1 MADERHVIEIILKA
15 RDDTAAALASA
26 TANVKAFDKVTED
39 STRRNTEFRRSFREL
54 TQEISLNDAEMKKLQ
69 RSINETKGI
78 TTQTAGAVTNLEQ
91 ASRRLTKTITDEN
104 STRAQRLKAEEDY
117 NKALSTA
124 NESIEKNTN
133 LNKNQRAQ
141 LLENVTAMNRLVAA
155 TEQLRRV
162 MGELNK
168 AEEKN
173 ARDRRAATDEFVA
186 GARKRLEA
194 IQNERKEQEEA
205 DRDTERA
212 ARARQDRFLAD
223 SRQRLQAI
231 KNERLENE
239 AMARQSEA
247 DARRAQAQYMSDA
260 RTRLQQIEN
269 ARKAEEQHNREIS
282 NGRERQLTLG
292 RQYIA
297 QLQEVQKIQEDRR
310 RAAEIGDDIQKVRL
324 DFDSADAVA
333 KAELLSREIHKVLD
347 DRVRIPVDFSDTEA
361 VAHAKALDEMF
372 RTLFRTVKV
381 DVDFDVDLADIAK
394 VNAMAAA
401 IKDVNRSSGEAGG
414 NLGFLRGLVMSVGDG
429 FDHSSGRI
437 ASFDNFLRGL
447 MSLGIALFL
456 NQLILLA
463 GAAAGALGAL
473 ASSAA
478 YAGSALGGSF
488 AAGLM
493 QALPVLGIFAAGLL
507 RLKAVFDA
515 VKQAQLLQQQES
527 YKGAQEA
534 HKQTSANDSL
544 ISANER
550 VANATKAVTDAQE
563 KLNQARDDARQK
575 LLDLIL
581 QEQGLR
587 LSLDQNTASQRA
599 AISRGQTGAL
609 PELFLQR
616 RSTQNQL
623 GRVSADISQ
632 RTTGTA
638 PEVKQAEDA
647 LEKAKQGVGDAQRD
661 VKKAQE
667 GADIAAA
674 GITAAAGKLDFLLSQ
689 MSGAEKELFETLSR
703 LQNEFRKASQYVTEP
718 LIKAFNDALLK
729 IEKLIGDKKIL
740 NAFRGLASEMAA
752 QGTRIFDAFTSPKM
766 IQQFMGFIADAK
778 KNLGPLST
786 IIINIGKAF
795 ISIADAA
802 GPVLHGILTGF
813 SDASGKVA
821 EFFENSR
828 KSGDLTK
835 FFKDGLVH
843 LQAWADLLVQIG
855 RLFIAIAG
863 PGGGAKTGLQLVR
876 DMADAIGSWA
886 DKIATP
892 GTKLNEFFNR
902 FFKLSRQMIAAM
914 VPVLRAIA
922 DEFNKTFTKDGLSS
936 VQGFATFLADILIPA
951 IGDFARTLGSI
962 TTKLGEFVKYHPE
975 VAKIAASF
983 LSAVLVFGVL
993 SKVLTIFGP
1002 IISVFKFL
1010 GKYLADALGITE
1022 KLLGPMV
1029 NGARAG
1035 GLLAKALERVAGVI
1049 LGPWGIAIGIFLLVA
1064 AKLGLLH
1071 NIVEALK
1078 KPFVELWNQVEPPI
1092 HRLVASFQRLWDAIS
1107 KGSGAFALLKPVL
1120 AFLIDTVGDVL
1131 GSIGKAIGL
1140 VIGGIIDVIGGL
1152 IDIITGVL
1160 TGDWSL
1166 AWDGLKKIVT
1176 GAARA
1181 ILGLIELLLLK
1192 GIGKLFGLVLDGVK
1206 LFGVGLAKLLP
1217 AGAKLAFRLFM
1228 AELRLLPTTLRLLFD
1243 LLLNAAKDGIPGLL
1257 RLFRSL
1263 GRTVFDAIS
1272 GGFSRVFKFFRDL
1285 PSTLF
1290 DLVKPLGSKIADAFT
1305 GLGSK
1310 IMGAITKGIRDPKG
1324 AAKGFANG
1332 IIDLINTLLPNK
1344 LGPINLPDNPIPK
1357 FAEGGRVGR
1366 GFGGGDRRL
1375 ILAED
1380 GEYVIRKEAVARF
1393 GEGFMAL
1400 INGGLS
1406 GGKVAGRFAT
1416 GGSVSN
1422 ADNNIA
1428 IAGAK
1433 INADADI
1440 GNTAHRWRE
1449 MWQEMSASTR
1459 RNAQEIEGRI
1469 RDMRVNITATM
1480 GRLYRDIKDYVS
1492 SIKNAFDD
1500 RGGKIVDS
1508 WSATFDSLKG
1518 VAYDGLNYI
1527 GHEVN
1532 KALKSLGD
1540 KTLNFGLD
1548 MPTKS
1553 SPPEHTAGGT
1563 FAGGGM
1569 VGNPGERGR
1578 DAVPAWLG
1586 RGEAVLNWAH
1596 QKVVNSALWNTYR
1609 TTLPEMFKRN
1619 FAYHAG
1625 GPQTSPGF
1633 ATGGGDI
1640 FNGHPSNVNP
1650 NVVKL
1655 IRLMKGKFP
1664 LVVSSTT
1671 DHSFLTTSGNPS
1683 DHSFGNAVDLSGAT
1697 EIMFR
1702 AAEFVKS
1709 SGLYRSIKQGIHN
1722 PNLAI
1727 QLGKIQQP
1735 PGIFSGAVWDQHINH
1750 IHLAIVKALSGAY
1763 GLGSTIKKLAVKGG
1777 GALAGVAENLLEKA
1791 RTAANKFLEDKQS
1804 VGDSDVHGLTSAGG
1818 TYDKGDLEK
1827 LWIAAGGPSSQANL
1841 AAAIALAE
1849 SGGDALAHNPSGASG
1864 LWQIL
1869 GQVVSGDIFDPLVN
1883 ARNAVK
1889 KWRDAK
1895 GFSPWTTY
1903 TGADTPGHVPTYT
1916 KYLATG
1922 GEVQEFATGGQVQG
1936 PDGAPVG
1943 IIAHAGEWVINKLQQ
1958 SKLAT
1963 MLGAGVGQLR
1973 AALGFTGGP
1982 TSFAGGGD
1990 VPLIGTATRAGGY
2003 KAPVVNP
2010 ESLTGIEREINTV
2023 YQAISNIS
2031 KKGNVGKQLDKF
2043 LDAIR
2048 NLTDENGYLDQMGT
2062 AIDALGTKLQIT
2074 LQLAQVG
2081 LRRIHG
2087 KLRSRIGG
2095 ALVNAVEIADNVVG
2109 NLDQVGKAIRDD
2121 MRIAQNGLSQV
2132 NQRIAEIRQ
2141 HGVTSKEED
2150 QYKTLIA
2157 ARTKFQDTLADLD
2170 AKYAQNRADRYT
2182 ASVDRFNAQT
2192 DAALKPSLRRQSAA
2206 DLVSKVANAF
2216 GDTDAVASAGQAQ
2229 TAAMQAQKSEL
2240 NKRLEAANAKAKK
2253 DPRWKKVADDLS
2265 KQIDE
2270 LTSNIANQVAAN
2282 DKAMVDSINNE
2293 ATRAL
2298 ASNTMATRI
2307 ASVLGRSGEMPGLVQ
2322 GQINIINSQMNKLKG
2337 VLSKID
2343 PRDTGQIQA
2352 VKDQIEELKTQITEK
2367 TAEMLQTQI
2376 DEVNKAAG
2384 RGQRRV
2390 DVAARANDLLERAGD
2405 RLGAAHARIANS
2417 RDQVSVYANQR
2428 DALRP
2433 LLDAARAQGNTGQ
2446 IEALTNQM
2454 EDLQHSIDEQTQTTK
2469 DLTFTYR
2476 QTATDIITGRTSRA
2490 TGLIGSASS
2499 IMTTLGSIS
2508 GSQDTQALLRFAND
2522 VRAALNDGAQKIR
2535 DNITSAIN
2543 DPDGTFGTEG
2553 NSVLSQLRDA
2563 FAGGPGTFA
2572 TTLAGL
2578 GTTIADLE
2586 STMSDTERSTF
2597 EGLIGS
2603 MIDNTTAV
2611 VDNTQNI
2618 NQLNG
2623 SLTSPQGFNSS
2634 AWQWFRTAI
2643 FTGMGSVL
2651 PDYVIPQMHTGGYVT
2666 KAGVFDLSPGERVLT
2681 PNQQRSG
2688 AEVNITVN
2696 EAGGPVDT
2704 EWLSSRIGWEIKK

>member
-1 MADERHVIEIILKA
+1 MF
-15 RDDTAAALASA
+15 
-26 TANVKAFDKVTED
+26 N
-39 STRRNTEFRRSFREL
+39 EL
-54 TQEISLNDAEMKKLQ
+54 F
-69 RSINETKGI
+69 KG
-78 TTQTAGAVTNLEQ
+78 
-91 ASRRLTKTITDEN
+91 
-104 STRAQRLKAEEDY
+104 
-117 NKALSTA
+117 
-124 NESIEKNTN
+124 
-133 LNKNQRAQ
+133 
-141 LLENVTAMNRLVAA
+141 
-155 TEQLRRV
+155 
-162 MGELNK
+162 
-168 AEEKN
+168 
-173 ARDRRAATDEFVA
+173 
-186 GARKRLEA
+186 
-194 IQNERKEQEEA
+194 
-205 DRDTERA
+205 
-212 ARARQDRFLAD
+212 
-223 SRQRLQAI
+223 
-231 KNERLENE
+231 
-239 AMARQSEA
+239 
-247 DARRAQAQYMSDA
+247 
-260 RTRLQQIEN
+260 
-269 ARKAEEQHNREIS
+269 
-282 NGRERQLTLG
+282 
-292 RQYIA
+292 
-297 QLQEVQKIQEDRR
+297 
-310 RAAEIGDDIQKVRL
+310 
-324 DFDSADAVA
+324 
-333 KAELLSREIHKVLD
+333 
-347 DRVRIPVDFSDTEA
+347 
-361 VAHAKALDEMF
+361 
-372 RTLFRTVKV
+372 VKV
-381 DVDFDVDLADIAK
+381 DVKFDVDQVSLAR
-394 VNAMAAA
+394 MAAMS
-401 IKDVNRSSGEAGG
+401 KEMENVGRSSDDVGG
-414 NLGFLRGLVMSVGDG
+414 RLGFLQGLLASLGDG

-689 MSGAEKELFETLSR
+689 MSGAEKELFKTLSR

-1963 MLGAGVGQLR
+1963 MLGATTGKLR
-1973 AALGFTGGP
+1973 DFLGFTGGP

-1990 VPLIGTATRAGGY
+1990 VTPFRGSVKGSNYTL
-2003 KAPVVNP
+2003 PMVNP
-2010 ESLTGIEREINTV
+2010 EDLAGIEREIGLVHT
-2023 YQAISNIS
+2023 AIMNIS
-2031 KKGNVGKQLDKF
+2031 RNGKVGKQVSSF
-2043 LDAIR
+2043 LRKIR
-2048 NLTDENGYLDQMGT
+2048 ALTDQDGYLDQMGT
-2062 AIDALGTKLQIT
+2062 AIETLGTHLQNSLALAQAGFVRVASGLVRRKGGPLTDAVAIANTTVVNLDKIGDALRAEMRVASRGLAETNASIRSLREGGITK
-2074 LQLAQVG
+2074 G
-2081 LRRIHG
+2081 
-2087 KLRSRIGG
+2087 
-2095 ALVNAVEIADNVVG
+2095 
-2109 NLDQVGKAIRDD
+2109 
-2121 MRIAQNGLSQV
+2121 
-2132 NQRIAEIRQ
+2132 
-2141 HGVTSKEED
+2141 EED
-2150 QYKTLIA
+2150 KFKSLVA
-2157 ARTKFQDTLADLD
+2157 ARAKFKSSLDDLD
-2170 AKYAQNRADRYT
+2170 TKYAQNRADRYQ
-2182 ASVDRFNAQT
+2182 ANVDRFNAQT
-2192 DAALKPSLRRQSAA
+2192 EAALRPSTRAGSAA
-2206 DLVSKVANAF
+2206 ELA
-2216 GDTDAVASAGQAQ
+2216 GRIASAAGDVSGVNLASQASQ
-2229 TAAMQAQKSEL
+2229 QALEAQKGVL
-2240 NKRLEAANAKAKK
+2240 VGRAAEAARLAARN
-2253 DPRWKKVADDLS
+2253 PRWQKVADDIQ
-2265 KQIDE
+2265 KQVDD
-2270 LTSNIANQVAAN
+2270 LTVTITQNIAAQQKAAIDAVN
-2282 DKAMVDSINNE
+2282 TA
-2293 ATRAL
+2293 ATRRQTAL
-2298 ASNTMATRI
+2298 NLR
-2307 ASVLGRSGEMPGLVQ
+2307 GRAADL
-2322 GQINIINSQMNKLKG
+2322 L
-2337 VLSKID
+2337 
-2343 PRDTGQIQA
+2343 
-2352 VKDQIEELKTQITEK
+2352 
-2367 TAEMLQTQI
+2367 
-2376 DEVNKAAG
+2376 AAG
-2384 RGQRRV
+2384 
-2390 DVAARANDLLERAGD
+2390 GD
-2405 RLGAAHARIANS
+2405 ALGAARNRIGVAN
-2417 RDQVSVYANQR
+2417 DQVSSTTRQR
-2428 DALRP
+2428 DELLALVAKTTAGTDRY
-2433 LLDAARAQGNTGQ
+2433 DALIDQ
-2446 IEALTNQM
+2446 INDLNQT
-2454 EDLQHSIDEQTQTTK
+2454 IAEQTQAAK
-2469 DLTFTYR
+2469 DLNFTYR
-2476 QTATDIITGRTSRA
+2476 QTATDIISGRSSRT
-2490 TGLIGSASS
+2490 TGLIGTATD
-2499 IMTTLGSIS
+2499 IITKVGNLS
-2508 GSQDTQALLRFAND
+2508 GTQDTAGLLAFANQTKA
-2522 VRAALNDGAQKIR
+2522 VLSNGAQEIR
-2535 DNITSAIN
+2535 KNITDALS
-2543 DPDGTFGTEG
+2543 DPNGAFGTSG
-2553 NSVLSQLRDA
+2553 NSVLATLSAA
-2563 FAGGPGTFA
+2563 FTQGPGSFA
-2572 TTLAGL
+2572 SALATLSP
-2578 GTTIADLE
+2578 TIANLE
-2586 STMSDTERSTF
+2586 STMSGPEKDAF
-2597 EGLIGS
+2597 DALIQS
-2603 MIDNTTAV
+2603 MIDNTTATL
-2611 VDNTQNI
+2611 DNSQTISDLTGSITQ
-2618 NQLNG
+2618 
-2623 SLTSPQGFNSS
+2623 PQGFSSS

-2643 FTGMGSVL
+2643 FNGMGSVL
-2651 PDYVIPQMHTGGYVT
+2651 PEYEIPQMHTGGEVT
-2666 KAGVFDLSPGERVLT
+2666 RSGVFDLQVGERVVK
-2681 PNQQRSG
+2681 PGQGQG
-2688 AEVNITVN
+2688 ANVSITVN

-2704 EWLSSRIGWEIKK
+2704 EWIASRVGWEFKNK